1 METRSAWSIGP
12 RTAFWAAVIL
22 AIMAL
27 GWFICAT
34 PTSAQTA
41 STTKKSVETYY
52 FLVFSKP
59 MPGTE
64 DEYNKWYTGQHQL
77 DVVSIPGFMTAQRY
91 VVAENQL
98 RMSKTLPKYLVSY
111 KIVTDDLPAVF
122 AEVRR
127 RLQTGET
134 KMSPTFD
141 GKTSVSFTY
150 RAIQPVIYHKGEQP
164 KLAGGDVH
172 TYAQIVF
179 SNPTTP
185 AQEDE
190 YNRWYRD
197 QHLPDVVSAP
207 GWVHAQRFVLSDVQS
222 STKAQWPYK
231 YLAMFEIVTDDWPAR
246 ILDFKRIGPTQSKSD
261 AMGPSLGYTYMTM
274 GPAIDGDKV
283 RADRARAKSSL
294 TSSK

>member
-1 METRSAWSIGP
+1 MKTWTMRSIWFTRARFAAASLVIA
-12 RTAFWAAVIL
+12 AFGWIISYRPAA
-22 AIMAL
+22 
-27 GWFICAT
+27 
-34 PTSAQTA
+34 AQTA
-41 STTKKSVETYY
+41 PTPKKSVETYY
-52 FLVFSKP
+52 FMVFSNP
-59 MPGTE
+59 VPGTE
-64 DEYNKWYTGQHQL
+64 DEYNKWYTNLHQL

-91 VVAENQL
+91 VVSENQL
-98 RMSKTLPKYLVSY
+98 RMSKPLPKYLVSY
-111 KIVTDDLPAVF
+111 KIVTDDLPSVF
-122 AEVRR
+122 QEVHR

-150 RAIQPVIYHKGEQP
+150 KAIQPVIYHKGDQP
-164 KLAGGDVH
+164 KPVGGETH

-185 AQEDE
+185 GQEDE

-222 STKAQWPYK
+222 TSKMQWPYK
-231 YLAMFEIVTDDWPAR
+231 YLAMFEIVSDDWPAR

-261 AMGPSLGYTYMTM
+261 AMGPSLGYTYTVL
-274 GPAIDGDKV
+274 GPMIDGDKV
-283 RADRARAKSSL
+283 RADRAARKLSSQ
-294 TSSK
+294 K